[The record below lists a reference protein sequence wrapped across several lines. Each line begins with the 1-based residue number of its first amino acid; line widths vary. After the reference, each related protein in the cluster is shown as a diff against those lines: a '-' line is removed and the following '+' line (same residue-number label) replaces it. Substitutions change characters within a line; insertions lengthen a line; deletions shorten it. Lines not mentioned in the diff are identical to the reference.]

1 MFYGSTKKSIIK
13 KNETKLKDI
22 IVDFVGNKINPNNDE
37 VTIENITDVFTEEFP
52 EFLLVMAEE
61 NWINGYTQALSDM
74 DFMLQQQRASAKTE
88 KDKIDNKK

>member
-1 MFYGSTKKSIIK
+1 MEIQKNSIIK

-22 IVDFVGNKINPNNDE
+22 IVDFVGNKTNPTNDE
-37 VTIENITDVFTEEFP
+37 VTIEHITDVFTDEFP

-74 DFMLQQQRASAKTE
+74 DFMLQQQRASAKSE
-88 KDKIDNKK
+88 KDKIDNKNK

>member
-1 MFYGSTKKSIIK
+1 MEVQKKSIIK